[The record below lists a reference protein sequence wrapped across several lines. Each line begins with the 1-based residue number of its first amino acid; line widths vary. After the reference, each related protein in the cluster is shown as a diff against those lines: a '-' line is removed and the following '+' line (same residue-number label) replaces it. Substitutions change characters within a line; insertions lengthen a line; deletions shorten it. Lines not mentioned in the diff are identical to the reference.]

1 VCHQI
6 RCIASNAS
14 CAAKHAAAMGG
25 PASGATAR
33 AHVVDAMAFGEITQ
47 VVPWDILAL
56 DCGQRLDDEQVCDP
70 RLFKSHERWE
80 NVAKGARYVCVVRDP
95 LDVFF
100 SFYNFLPAY
109 MGIAPGKITH
119 EEFADAIFAG
129 ASHSG
134 HVWAHFL
141 GYWEQRARE
150 DVLLVCFEDM
160 KENLARVVE
169 RVARFILGDGNGNGD
184 GNAASASAFEWTSA
198 MTDEVCEKSEFE
210 YMRSRAAQFDDHFVR
225 EEMWRRVRI
234 DENEWGGDKLGGKVR
249 EGGEFEVIRGWE
261 ERYGADGPP
270 TCQLLIEWHER
281 FLTGVGAASAARRDA
296 EAALLRMGF
305 TPLHCWEGIQECVYW
320 HCARCAER
328 GEARDV
334 DDVQ

>member
-1 VCHQI
+1 MCHQI

-234 DENEWGGDKLGGKVR
+234 DENEWGGDKLVGKVR
-249 EGGEFEVIRGWE
+249 EGGGEGGRGE
-261 ERYGADGPP
+261 GR
-270 TCQLLIEWHER
+270 HER
-281 FLTGVGAASAARRDA
+281 GAAGEDREALGRGHETRGVRGVRR
-296 EAALLRMGF
+296 LSS
-305 TPLHCWEGIQECVYW
+305 
-320 HCARCAER
+320 
-328 GEARDV
+328 RDKRAV
-334 DDVQ
+334 SMNRLIHNKVNANRT